1 MRIIIDENI
10 AFAEEAFTPFGKVGL
25 YPGREITND
34 ILKDADALIVRSV
47 TVVNETLLKET
58 KVKFV
63 GTATIGWDHLDTRYL
78 DKNNIFYTSAAG
90 CNSDAVAEYVTA
102 ALYDIAAR
110 RSLSLKGKKIGLIG
124 AGNIGTRVARI
135 ASSIGMEVK
144 LNDPPL
150 ARESKSDKYLPLA
163 ELFDSDII
171 TLHVPLNPDGEDKT
185 YHLFNKDNLQL
196 LKDNIIF
203 INTSRGPV
211 VDNDIL
217 PRFIK
222 EKGLISV
229 LDVWENEPM
238 LNKELLSL
246 TETAS
251 PHVAGYSVEGKINGT
266 IMIYNALCN
275 FAGYDP
281 GWKYQT
287 PPPVEEP
294 IRAEDKGTLEEQID
308 SVIKST
314 YNVRKDDAEL
324 RKALDMEIRF
334 IPAYF
339 DLLRKKYPLRKQF
352 FNYKVSSPS
361 PDTLKILKGIGFRE

>member
-246 TETAS
+246 TEIAS

-314 YNVRKDDAEL
+314 YNVRKDDTEL

-352 FNYKVSSPS
+352 FNYKVSFPS
-361 PDTLKILKGIGFRE
+361 PDTLKILKGIGFR